1 MSLKGLNI
9 TKFKETQ
16 ASDYLNETVIYDESK
31 KCEKGNFYMLFKED
45 NTEEREII
53 RRLEDFVV
61 KKIDDVVKIE
71 TLLPEEN

>member
-9 TKFKETQ
+9 KKFKETQ

-31 KCEKGNFYMLFKED
+31 ECEKGNFYMLFKED

-53 RRLEDFVV
+53 NR
-61 KKIDDVVKIE
+61 
-71 TLLPEEN
+71 